1 MKVGPLA
8 RQLAFILA
16 STLAAVATDAKSPTT
31 FTQLATLDPSDA
43 AADSQFGNPS
53 AISGDTV
60 VVGDI
65 GAGAVYVFV
74 KPSTGWQNATQIAK
88 LTPSVSAGFFGGS
101 VAISGRTIVV
111 GASDANSDA
120 GIVFVFVEPAG
131 GWTDMTETAQLT
143 GTSSFGLGLS
153 VAVSGNTIVAGSS
166 NAGYVFEKPS
176 TGWADMTEVAQLSN
190 ASAYGSGSPVAIS
203 GNTIVVVASGCC
215 NEGQNYP
222 GEADVFVKPSTGWAT
237 KSIPDAALT
246 GSDET
251 ADDFYGIT
259 VSVSGNTVVVG
270 ADYHHNQVGAAYVFV
285 KPAAGWKS
293 MTQTAE
299 LTAHDGEP
307 NDQFGNAVSISGN
320 IIAVGASY
328 WDHNHTGQSGAIY
341 TYIKPASG
349 WRTTSRSSAELFPSA
364 SSTASYLGASVGIG
378 SGVAM
383 GGAPYA
389 TINNQTYEGAVFVF
403 GP

>member
-16 STLAAVATDAKSPTT
+16 STLAAVATDAKPPIA

-43 AADSQFGNPS
+43 TAGSQFGNPS
-53 AISGDTV
+53 AISGDTL
-60 VVGDI
+60 VVGDF
-65 GAGAVYVFV
+65 GDKAAYVFV
-74 KPSTGWQNATQIAK
+74 KPSTGWQNATQIGK
-88 LTPSVSAGFFGGS
+88 LTPSVPAGSFGGS

-111 GASDANSDA
+111 GASAANSNA

-143 GTSSFGLGLS
+143 GTSSVGLGVS
-153 VAVSGNTIVAGSS
+153 VAVSGNTIVAGSG

-190 ASAYGSGSPVAIS
+190 ASAYGSGSPVAVS
-203 GNTIVVVASGCC
+203 GNTIVVVANGCC
-215 NEGQNYP
+215 NEGQDYP

-237 KSIPDAALT
+237 NSTPDAALT

-251 ADDFYGIT
+251 ANDFYGIA
-259 VSVSGNTVVVG
+259 VSMSGNTVVVG
-270 ADYHHNQVGAAYVFV
+270 ACYHHSQVGAAYVFV
-285 KPAAGWKS
+285 KPAAGWQN

-320 IIAVGASY
+320 IIAIGASF
-328 WDHNHTGQSGAIY
+328 WDHNHTSQSGAIY
-341 TYIKPASG
+341 VYTEPASG
-349 WRTTSRSSAELFPSA
+349 WVTTSRSRAELFPPA
-364 SSTASYLGASVGIG
+364 SSSGSLLGASVGIG
-378 SGVAM
+378 NGVVV

-389 TINNQTYEGAVFVF
+389 TINNQADEGAIFVF